1 MEMQFKINEQMK
13 AFFERDLAQLK
24 KLQEQMQLVTP
35 NNFNNLKKI

>member
-1 MEMQFKINEQMK
+1 MEVKNNQTMK
-13 AFFERDLAQLK
+13 SFFERDLAQLK